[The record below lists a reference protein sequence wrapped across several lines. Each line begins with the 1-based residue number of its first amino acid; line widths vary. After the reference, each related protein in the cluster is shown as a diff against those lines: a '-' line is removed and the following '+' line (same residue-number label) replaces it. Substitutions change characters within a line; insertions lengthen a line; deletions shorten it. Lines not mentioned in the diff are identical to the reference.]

1 MRLLIIIIT
10 SISLLNG
17 CTPAEEKEN
26 PLDKSPAGELSS
38 LPWLFTGPAGR
49 VWLSWVEQND
59 SIYTFKFSEAGSDG
73 WSEPLTIAESSDW
86 FVNWADYPMLV
97 TNDSGKFMAHVLD
110 KSGPGKFS
118 YDIRVFNSGD
128 EGKTWNNSFLL
139 NDDGLE
145 AEHGFV
151 SMTPWNGKVFFTWLD
166 GRQTA
171 NAASAEESHDGHHG
185 SMSLRAGV
193 RTFSG
198 EKISEWLVD
207 DKTCDC
213 CQTTAAI
220 FNNTPLVIYR
230 DRSEAEIRDMAVSR
244 FESGNWT
251 KPAPVSTDGWQ
262 VKGCPV
268 NGPRVAV
275 AGINIATVWFT
286 SANGQPAVYTAISG
300 DGGKTFGERIRIDE
314 GNANGRV
321 DITTLGD
328 DFIISWLEGEE
339 IRVKRLSKDGYTG
352 KSILIATSSSSRTS
366 GFPQLATLSEKEV
379 MVAWTDI
386 NSKEIRTKVI
396 RPE

>member
-1 MRLLIIIIT
+1 
-10 SISLLNG
+10 
-17 CTPAEEKEN
+17 
-26 PLDKSPAGELSS
+26 
-38 LPWLFTGPAGR
+38 
-49 VWLSWVEQND
+49 
-59 SIYTFKFSEAGSDG
+59 
-73 WSEPLTIAESSDW
+73 
-86 FVNWADYPMLV
+86 
-97 TNDSGKFMAHVLD
+97 
-110 KSGPGKFS
+110 
-118 YDIRVFNSGD
+118 
-128 EGKTWNNSFLL
+128 
-139 NDDGLE
+139 
-145 AEHGFV
+145 
-151 SMTPWNGKVFFTWLD
+151 
-166 GRQTA
+166 
-171 NAASAEESHDGHHG
+171 
-185 SMSLRAGV
+185 MSLRAGV

-286 SANGQPAVYTAISG
+286 SANGQPAVYAAISG
-300 DGGKTFGERIRIDE
+300 DGGETFGERIRIDE

-339 IRVKRLSKDGYTG
+339 IQIKRLSKDGYTG